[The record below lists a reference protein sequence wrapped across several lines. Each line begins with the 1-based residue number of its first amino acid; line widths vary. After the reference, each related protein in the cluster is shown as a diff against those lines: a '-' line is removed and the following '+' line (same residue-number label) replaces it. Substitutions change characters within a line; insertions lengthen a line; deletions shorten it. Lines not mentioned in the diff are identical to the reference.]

1 MPKKIIIT
9 VSNDVQYDQRIY
21 RIAQCLHSAGYQI
34 TILGRKMQ
42 TTHDFSIL
50 PYKVVLFDIPF
61 SKGFMMFALL
71 NIRFFLYLLFHPADI
86 LCAVDLDTI
95 LPSIFIK
102 KIKKITL
109 IYDAHELYPESP
121 EIVSRPRMK
130 RFWLKIEK
138 YAFQNIDYCYTV
150 SQGIA
155 DFFLKKYKYPCSVIR
170 NMPELNTLPLAHD
183 TSTPSYL
190 LYQGALNMG
199 RGLEKLIEAMQY
211 IHNIPLYIAGSGD
224 IEDDLKELA
233 SLLKLEKRIH
243 FMGKL
248 TPDELRQVTLGAH
261 IGFNLLEDI
270 GLSYYYS
277 LANKFFDYVQCRVPQ
292 LCIDFPEYR
301 HLNNEY
307 EVAILASNIDPKN
320 IAENIQN
327 LLDDKEYF
335 KKLQINCKRAAEVWN
350 WEKES
355 LKLIA
360 IYASLS

>member
-1 MPKKIIIT
+1 
-9 VSNDVQYDQRIY
+9 
-21 RIAQCLHSAGYQI
+21 
-34 TILGRKMQ
+34 
-42 TTHDFSIL
+42 
-50 PYKVVLFDIPF
+50 
-61 SKGFMMFALL
+61 
-71 NIRFFLYLLFHPADI
+71 
-86 LCAVDLDTI
+86 
-95 LPSIFIK
+95 
-102 KIKKITL
+102 
-109 IYDAHELYPESP
+109 
-121 EIVSRPRMK
+121 
-130 RFWLKIEK
+130 
-138 YAFQNIDYCYTV
+138 
-150 SQGIA
+150 
-155 DFFLKKYKYPCSVIR
+155 
-170 NMPELNTLPLAHD
+170 
-183 TSTPSYL
+183 
-190 LYQGALNMG
+190 
-199 RGLEKLIEAMQY
+199 MQY

-248 TPDELRQVTLGAH
+248 TPDELRQVTLGAL